1 MVLSYLLG
9 ALSLVGLWVNW
20 TKKKFANIVSYIT
33 ILFSVV
39 VLYVAKETGT
49 SGGEIRHPEIRSTFK
64 KRLKNPAKKSTR
76 IEIKL
81 SLLSRFFHKNEQIP
95 KTCPFYE
102 NCTESR
108 GGYRSKN
115 LSSIFFKY
123 VRWN

>member
-64 KRLKNPAKKSTR
+64 KRLKNPAKKRMR
-76 IEIKL
+76 IEIDTIYY
-81 SLLSRFFHKNEQIP
+81 QP
-95 KTCPFYE
+95 P
-102 NCTESR
+102 
-108 GGYRSKN
+108 N
-115 LSSIFFKY
+115 LSSFLQ
-123 VRWN
+123 